1 MAFYFYFLYSFFLYF
16 VYPCKPSAFLSRLQ
30 WHIHAYIYA
39 YIKYMLIFEKDRSNP
54 NPALTVSGVWCLV
67 LQKVRGGGGEG
78 AGDFLNAITRHC
90 GPFTSPESDS
100 SNTSAATWVT
110 LASQPR
116 ASTAQTAQQVVLTHP
131 AAPPPPVRSPGLSA
145 TSSGF
150 STLCLVWSE
159 AAHSTLLSPWKCHHR
174 EMCGTARH

>member
-1 MAFYFYFLYSFFLYF
+1 
-16 VYPCKPSAFLSRLQ
+16 
-30 WHIHAYIYA
+30 
-39 YIKYMLIFEKDRSNP
+39 MLIFEKDRSNP
-54 NPALTVSGVWCLV
+54 NPALTVSGVWCSR
-67 LQKVRGGGGEG
+67 KGRRRRGSW
-78 AGDFLNAITRHC
+78 DFLNAITRHY

-100 SNTSAATWVT
+100 SKTSAATWVT

-145 TSSGF
+145 TSPGF